1 MASPSTL
8 PPPRNPAMP
17 DRGAPTLLP
26 GGGRQRR
33 WSLALVAVLVTL
45 GSALAFAVLWM
56 NAGGRE
62 PVLAMA
68 RDVPAGQPIRAEDLR
83 VVRVAADAGIRPV
96 SAVARSEVVGRPAA
110 VDLLAGTLLVR
121 GDVGNDSGLGAGT
134 ELIAVPVPRLRLP
147 GGGLQRGDK
156 VVLYRTGGDNGGEPQ
171 LIGSARVF
179 EVTVSS
185 DEQTDVRMSVVID
198 QELGMQVSAAA
209 ASGDIYV
216 AKVGAGG

>member
-8 PPPRNPAMP
+8 PPPRSAPAA

-56 NAGGRE
+56 NAGGRQ

-68 RDVPAGQPIRAEDLR
+68 RDVPAGQTIQAADLR
-83 VVRVAADAGIRPV
+83 VVRVAADGGIRPV
-96 SAVARSEVVGRPAA
+96 SSSARSQVIGRPAA
-110 VDLLAGTLLVR
+110 VDLVAGTLIVP
-121 GDVGNDSGLGAGT
+121 GDIGDNSGLKTGT
-134 ELIAVPVPRLRLP
+134 ELIAVPVPRLRVP
-147 GGGLQRGDK
+147 GGSLQRGDN
-156 VVLYRTGGDNGGEPQ
+156 VILYRTGGDNGAQPE

-179 EVTVSS
+179 EVTEPDDQQS
-185 DEQTDVRMSVVID
+185 DVRVSVVVD

-209 ASGDIYV
+209 AGGEIYV